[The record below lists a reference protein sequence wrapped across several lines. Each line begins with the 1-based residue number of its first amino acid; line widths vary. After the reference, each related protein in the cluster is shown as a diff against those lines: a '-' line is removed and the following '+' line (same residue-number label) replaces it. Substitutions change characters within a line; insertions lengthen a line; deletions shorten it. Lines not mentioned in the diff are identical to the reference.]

1 MGVLTRE
8 LQGECGAR
16 GILRR
21 WGYDVMRSDSKTL
34 QILRTA
40 VTYKTTK
47 TSQKKEYYYEQKT
60 IQKIYSYK
68 TKSITKTIR
77 RYMLQPFFSQD
88 MAKCNFSRNNLL
100 ITLQFIN
107 YFK

>member
-47 TSQKKEYYYEQKT
+47 TSQKKEYCHEQK
-60 IQKIYSYK
+60 QYKKPNDYK
-68 TKSITKTIR
+68 TKSVTKDIR
-77 RYMLQPFFSQD
+77 RYMLQSFFDQD
-88 MAKCNFSRNNLL
+88 MA
-100 ITLQFIN
+100 
-107 YFK
+107 